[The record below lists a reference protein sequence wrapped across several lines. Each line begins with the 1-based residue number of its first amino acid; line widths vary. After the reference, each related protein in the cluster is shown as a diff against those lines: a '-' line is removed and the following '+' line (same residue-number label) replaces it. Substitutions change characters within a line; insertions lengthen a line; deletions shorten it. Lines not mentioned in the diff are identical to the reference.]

1 MSRTNERRGQLVL
14 LTAALAALALL
25 PLVVAYL
32 QLGAHPDV
40 GARAAPDHETDR
52 VVRALE
58 RAVDNASRA
67 MSGTDPWADRSA
79 TLVSFDRTLRADRRE
94 IETAR
99 LEQGVSVRV
108 RRNTTAAHAWVS
120 ASCPGGPNR
129 QFGDC
134 AVRDGVVLQER
145 AGETYVVAVAF
156 EVRVVDPSGETVVVW
171 VAENQ

>member
-1 MSRTNERRGQLVL
+1 MSRTDATRGQMVL
-14 LTAALAALALL
+14 LAAALAALALL
-25 PLVVAYL
+25 PAVTAYL

-40 GARAAPDHETDR
+40 GARAEPGHETDR

-58 RAVDNASRA
+58 RAADNASRA
-67 MSGTDPWADRSA
+67 VSGTEPWADRTA
-79 TLVSFDRTLRADRRE
+79 TLAAFDRTLRPARRE

-99 LEQGVSVRV
+99 LERGVSVRV
-108 RRNTTAAHAWVS
+108 RRNTTAGEPWTG
-120 ASCPGGPNR
+120 CPSGPNR

-134 AVRDGVVLQER
+134 VVRDGVVLQER

-171 VAENQ
+171 VVET

>member
-1 MSRTNERRGQLVL
+1 MSRTDERRGQLVL

-40 GARAAPDHETDR
+40 GARAEPGHETDR

-58 RAVDNASRA
+58 RAAGNASRA
-67 MSGTDPWADRSA
+67 VSGTDPWADRAA
-79 TLVSFDRTLRADRRE
+79 TLAAFDRTLRPDRRE

-99 LEQGVSVRV
+99 LDRGVSVRV
-108 RRNTTAAHAWVS
+108 RRNTTAAESWPG
-120 ASCPGGPNR
+120 CPSGPNR

-134 AVRDGVVLQER
+134 VVRDGVVVQER

-156 EVRVVDPSGETVVVW
+156 EVRVIDPSGETVVVR
-171 VAENQ
+171 VVDT